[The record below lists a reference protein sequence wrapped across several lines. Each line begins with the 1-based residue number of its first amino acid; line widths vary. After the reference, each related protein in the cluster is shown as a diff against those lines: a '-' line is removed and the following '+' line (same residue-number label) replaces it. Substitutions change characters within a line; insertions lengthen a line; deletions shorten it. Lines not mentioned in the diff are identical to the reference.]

1 MTDGSKEQPRVTAGL
16 DLGDKY
22 SYLCLLDTDGG
33 EVIEEGRVRTTP
45 EALRRR
51 FASERPMRVALEG
64 GTHSPWVSRLLE
76 ECAHEVLV
84 ANARKVRLSSTPEQ
98 AQNGRNRR
106 LKNLARRGPLDPKL
120 LYPLKHRGEEGQ
132 AHIWP

>member
-1 MTDGSKEQPRVTAGL
+1 MRAGL
-16 DLGDKY
+16 DLADKY
-22 SYLCLLDTDGG
+22 SYLCLLDTDGAKM
-33 EVIEEGRVRTTP
+33 IEEGRVRTTP
-45 EALRRR
+45 QALRRR
-51 FASERPMRVALEG
+51 FASHQRPLRIAFEA
-64 GTHSPWVSRLLE
+64 GTHYSPWVSRLLE

-106 LKNLARRGPLDPKL
+106 LKNLARRAPLDPKL